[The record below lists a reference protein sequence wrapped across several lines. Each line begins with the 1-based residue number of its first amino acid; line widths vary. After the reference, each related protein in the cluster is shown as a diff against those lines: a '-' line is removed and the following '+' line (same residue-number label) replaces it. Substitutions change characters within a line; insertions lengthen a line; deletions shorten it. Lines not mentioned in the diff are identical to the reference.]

1 MSNARLAFVGIKVF
15 CETLIFL
22 TLLGIITGRKV
33 RNGQVYFRGNHT
45 KGANDGKWVTY
56 KDYSYEFL
64 DYTVDKFR
72 LSPNVY
78 DIMDVTDVNNTTE
91 EVAAQKPEVDVYLS
105 YCRLDCPSFLLNELN
120 SNEDI
125 RMPPSYQQAVLQG

>member
-1 MSNARLAFVGIKVF
+1 M
-15 CETLIFL
+15 
-22 TLLGIITGRKV
+22 
-33 RNGQVYFRGNHT
+33 
-45 KGANDGKWVTY
+45 TY

-105 YCRLDCPSFLLNELN
+105 YSRLDCPSFLLNELN